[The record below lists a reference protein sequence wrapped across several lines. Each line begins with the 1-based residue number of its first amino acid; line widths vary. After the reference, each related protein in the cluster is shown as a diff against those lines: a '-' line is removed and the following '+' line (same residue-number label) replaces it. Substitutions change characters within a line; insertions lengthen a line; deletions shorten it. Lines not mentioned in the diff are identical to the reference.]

1 MFVLWGDHVDILHM
15 QVGDGALQGDR
26 PLGRPWLATRGAQ
39 RVVQAHKL
47 RCEILGLE
55 FSMFRKNANINTI
68 KKCKKPQTH
77 DIAGKNLNHQVA
89 NHAPLLFHIPGRTDG
104 GLKVEKLVTKF

>member
-1 MFVLWGDHVDILHM
+1 MFKVFVLWGDHVDILHM

-77 DIAGKNLNHQVA
+77 DIAGKNLNRFRIKPRRHT
-89 NHAPLLFHIPGRTDG
+89 L
-104 GLKVEKLVTKF
+104 EVTK

>member
-1 MFVLWGDHVDILHM
+1 
-15 QVGDGALQGDR
+15 
-26 PLGRPWLATRGAQ
+26 
-39 RVVQAHKL
+39 
-47 RCEILGLE
+47 
-55 FSMFRKNANINTI
+55 MFRKNANINTI

-104 GLKVEKLVTKF
+104 GLKVEQLVTKF